1 MKLDNRAFRS
11 TDADQVRLLRTKLKV
26 LASQKKSSKARVEDD
41 LDESLLVEGHTKHI
55 TVLVRFV
62 ILTHRPRCPIPIAL
76 PH

>member
-11 TDADQVRLLRTKLKV
+11 TDADQVRLLRTKLKA
-26 LASQKKSSKARVEDD
+26 LAQKKSSKARVEDD